1 MNNLLE
7 RAWRCCYGL
16 LACLLALVGM
26 LRLDGPVASL
36 NIARSSGFD
45 DELTEPQL
53 LSAGAGF
60 DEYQPPSS
68 RCAQRAAAT
77 RTHTQHTQREPHPL
91 SPVRACVC
99 ASEIYAVPELQSGK
113 PPVGILMRRMRTLI
127 RPTQTVT
134 SDITRYE

>member
-1 MNNLLE
+1 MALLL
-7 RAWRCCYGL
+7 WF
-16 LACLLALVGM
+16 ACLLALVGM

-60 DEYQPPSS
+60 DDEYQPPSS

-77 RTHTQHTQREPHPL
+77 RTHTQHTQRKQHPL
-91 SPVRACVC
+91 SPVTMYRACVRVC
-99 ASEIYAVPELQSGK
+99 VCNLCSARASKREASRWNFDEEDAYAYTPNPDGDE
-113 PPVGILMRRMRTLI
+113 
-127 RPTQTVT
+127 
-134 SDITRYE
+134 